1 MKKAIWR
8 SAPQAILILVIVA
21 VGASI
26 VVKELGLSVPSKSG
40 AAAAKAPGGNGTT
53 SRAGAAAQS
62 GGSASP
68 QGGAN
73 GQPGGA
79 AARALPVRCKTITL
93 GTIEDFTKLNGDV
106 VSGNETKLYASV
118 AGKLIERRV
127 AVGSTVAKG
136 TVIALVDPSKVGE
149 SYLPNPV
156 ESTVAGT
163 VLSIPVSQGDTISTN
178 TVIAT
183 IGNLS
188 NLKVSVAVPERFLA
202 NLRIGSRAEV
212 RFDAIPD
219 AVYGAKVVEMSPVL
233 DSASRTLDVKLGLDR
248 GDPRILAGMFATVRL
263 ETDSRKNVLV
273 VPRSAVGITS
283 TEAYV
288 FVVKADETVERRTVT
303 LGIETEDA
311 FEVRKGIAPGEKV
324 VTEGRSMLSSG
335 DRVRIVDGE
344 GGAGARP

>member
-26 VVKELGLSVPSKSG
+26 VVKELGLSVPGGSG
-40 AAAAKAPGGNGTT
+40 SAAKKGPGGNGAP
-53 SRAGAAAQS
+53 SRVGAAAQP

-68 QGGAN
+68 QGGST

-79 AARALPVRCKTITL
+79 ASRALPVRCKAITL

-106 VSGNETKLYASV
+106 VSGNETKLYPSV

-127 AVGSTVAKG
+127 AVGSTVSRGA
-136 TVIALVDPSKVGE
+136 VIALVDPSKVGE

-188 NLKVSVAVPERFLA
+188 DLKVSVAVPERFLA
-202 NLRIGSRAEV
+202 NLRVGSRAEV
-212 RFDAIPD
+212 RFDAIPE
-219 AVYGAKVVEMSPVL
+219 AAYGARVIEMSPVV
-233 DSASRTLDVKLGLDR
+233 DSASRTLEAKLGLDR
-248 GDPRILAGMFATVRL
+248 SDPRILAGMFATVRL
-263 ETDSRKNVLV
+263 VTESRKNVLV

-283 TEAYV
+283 TEAYL
-288 FVVKADETVERRTVT
+288 FVVKADETVERRDVV
-303 LGIETEDA
+303 LGIEAEDA
-311 FEVRKGIAPGEKV
+311 FEVKKGISPGEKV

-344 GGAGARP
+344 GGAEARP

>member
-1 MKKAIWR
+1 MKKAFWR
-8 SAPQAILILVIVA
+8 FAPQAILILVIVA
-21 VGASI
+21 VGVSI
-26 VVKELGLSVPSKSG
+26 VVKELGLSAPGKSG
-40 AAAAKAPGGNGTT
+40 AAAKKAQNGNGAPTQ
-53 SRAGAAAQS
+53 AGAAAQP
-62 GGSASP
+62 GGPAAR
-68 QGGAN
+68 Q
-73 GQPGGA
+73 GGA
-79 AARALPVRCKTITL
+79 AARALPVRCKAIAL

-106 VSGNETKLYASV
+106 VSGNETKIYPSV

-127 AVGSTVAKG
+127 AVGSTVSQG
-136 TVIALVDPSKVGE
+136 TVIALVDPSKVGQ
-149 SYLPNPV
+149 SYFPNPV

-188 NLKVSVAVPERFLA
+188 DLKVSVAVPERFLA
-202 NLRIGSRAEV
+202 NLRVGSRAEA

-219 AVYGAKVVEMSPVL
+219 AAYGARVIEMSPVV
-233 DSASRTLDVKLGLDR
+233 DSVSRTLEVKLGLDR
-248 GDPRILAGMFATVRL
+248 SDPRILAGMFATVKL
-263 ETDSRKNVLV
+263 VTESRKNVLV

-288 FVVKADETVERRTVT
+288 FVVKADETVERRNVV
-303 LGIETEDA
+303 LGIEAEDA
-311 FEVRKGIAPGEKV
+311 FEVKKGIAPGEKI

-344 GGAGARP
+344 GEAKAKP

>member
-53 SRAGAAAQS
+53 SRAGVAAQS

-68 QGGAN
+68 QGGGN

-202 NLRIGSRAEV
+202 NLRIGSRAEI

>member
-26 VVKELGLSVPSKSG
+26 VVKELGIPVTGKSG
-40 AAAAKAPGGNGTT
+40 AAAAKAPGGNDAP
-53 SRAGAAAQS
+53 SRTGAAAKPA
-62 GGSASP
+62 GSASP
-68 QGGAN
+68 QGGSS

-127 AVGSTVAKG
+127 AVGSTVSRGA
-136 TVIALVDPSKVGE
+136 VIALVDPSKVGE

-188 NLKVSVAVPERFLA
+188 DLKVSVAVPERFLA
-202 NLRIGSRAEV
+202 NLRVGSRAEA
-212 RFDAIPD
+212 RFDAIPE
-219 AVYGAKVVEMSPVL
+219 AAYGARVIEMSPVV
-233 DSASRTLDVKLGLDR
+233 DSASRTLEVKLGLER
-248 GDPRILAGMFATVRL
+248 SDPRILAGMFATVRL
-263 ETDSRKNVLV
+263 VTESRKNVLV

-288 FVVKADETVERRTVT
+288 FVVKADETVERRDVV
-303 LGIETEDA
+303 LGIEAEDA
-311 FEVRKGIAPGEKV
+311 FEVKKGISPGEKV

-335 DRVRIVDGE
+335 DRVRIVDGG
-344 GGAGARP
+344 GGAEARP

>member
-1 MKKAIWR
+1 MKKAFWR
-8 SAPQAILILVIVA
+8 LAPQAILILVIVA

-26 VVKELGLSVPSKSG
+26 VVKELGLSAPGKGG
-40 AAAAKAPGGNGTT
+40 AAAKKAQGGNGAP
-53 SRAGAAAQS
+53 SQAGAAAQP
-62 GGSASP
+62 GGPAA
-68 QGGAN
+68 Q
-73 GQPGGA
+73 QGGA
-79 AARALPVRCKTITL
+79 AARALPVRSRAIAL

-106 VSGNETKLYASV
+106 ISGNETKIYPSV
-118 AGKLIERRV
+118 TGKLIERRV
-127 AVGSTVAKG
+127 AVGSTVSKG
-136 TVIALVDPSKVGE
+136 SVIALVDPSKVGE

-188 NLKVSVAVPERFLA
+188 DLKVSVAVPERFLA
-202 NLRIGSRAEV
+202 NLRVGSRAEV
-212 RFDAIPD
+212 RFDAIPET
-219 AVYGAKVVEMSPVL
+219 VYGANVIEMSPVV
-233 DSASRTLDVKLGLDR
+233 DSVSRTLEVKLGLDR
-248 GDPRILAGMFATVRL
+248 SDPRILAGMFATVRL
-263 ETDSRKNVLV
+263 VTESRRNVLV

-288 FVVKADETVERRTVT
+288 FVVKADSTVERKDVV
-303 LGIETEDA
+303 LGIEAEDA
-311 FEVRKGIAPGEKV
+311 FEVRKGIAPGDKV

-344 GGAGARP
+344 GGAKARP

>member
-26 VVKELGLSVPSKSG
+26 VVKELGIPVTGKS
-40 AAAAKAPGGNGTT
+40 AAAGKKAPNGNGAPPQ
-53 SRAGAAAQS
+53 AGAAAQP
-62 GGSASP
+62 GGPAA
-68 QGGAN
+68 Q
-73 GQPGGA
+73 QGGA
-79 AARALPVRCKTITL
+79 AARALPVRCKTIAP
-93 GTIEDFTKLNGDV
+93 GTIEDYTKLNGDV
-106 VSGNETKLYASV
+106 ISGNETKIYASV
-118 AGKLIERRV
+118 SGKLLERRV
-127 AVGSTVAKG
+127 AVGSSVSRG
-136 TVIALVDPSKVGE
+136 SVIALVDPSRVGE

-156 ESTVAGT
+156 ESTIAGT

-188 NLKVSVAVPERFLA
+188 DLKVSVAVPERFLA
-202 NLRIGSRAEV
+202 NLRLGSRAEV
-212 RFDAIPD
+212 RFDAIPE
-219 AVYGAKVVEMSPVL
+219 AAYGARVIEMSPVV
-233 DSASRTLDVKLGLDR
+233 DSASRTLEVKLGLDR

-263 ETDSRKNVLV
+263 VTESRKNVLA

-288 FVVKADETVERRTVT
+288 FVVKADETVERRNIV

-311 FEVRKGIAPGEKV
+311 FEARKGIAAGEKV
-324 VTEGRSMLSSG
+324 VTEGRSMLSDG
-335 DRVRIVDGE
+335 DRVRIVDG
-344 GGAGARP
+344 GDGAKARP

>member
-1 MKKAIWR
+1 MKKAFWR
-8 SAPQAILILVIVA
+8 FAPQTILILVIVA

-26 VVKELGLSVPSKSG
+26 VVKELGISVPGKGG
-40 AAAAKAPGGNGTT
+40 AGAAKARGENGAPARPGAT
-53 SRAGAAAQS
+53 AQ
-62 GGSASP
+62 
-68 QGGAN
+68 QGGA
-73 GQPGGA
+73 A
-79 AARALPVRCKTITL
+79 TRALPVRSKTIAP

-106 VSGNETKLYASV
+106 VSGNETKIYPSV

-127 AVGSTVAKG
+127 GVGSTVARG
-136 TVIALVDPSKVGE
+136 SVIALVDPSKVGE

-188 NLKVSVAVPERFLA
+188 DLKVSVAVPERFLA
-202 NLRIGSRAEV
+202 NLRLGSRAEA
-212 RFDAIPD
+212 RFDAIPE
-219 AVYGAKVVEMSPVL
+219 AVYEASVIEMSPVV
-233 DSASRTLDVKLGLDR
+233 DSVSRTLEVKLGLDR
-248 GDPRILAGMFATVRL
+248 SDRRILAGMFATVRL
-263 ETDSRKNVLV
+263 VTESRKNVLV

-283 TEAYV
+283 SEAYV
-288 FVVKADETVERRTVT
+288 FVIKADETVERRNVV
-303 LGIETEDA
+303 LGIEAEDS
-311 FEVRKGIAPGEKV
+311 FEVKKGISSGEKV

-344 GGAGARP
+344 DGAEARP

>member
-26 VVKELGLSVPSKSG
+26 VVKELGIPIPSKGG
-40 AAAAKAPGGNGTT
+40 AAAAKAPGGNGAPPQ
-53 SRAGAAAQS
+53 AGAAAKP
-62 GGSASP
+62 GGP
-68 QGGAN
+68 GA
-73 GQPGGA
+73 QQGGA
-79 AARALPVRCKTITL
+79 AARALPVRCKAIAL

-127 AVGSTVAKG
+127 AVGSTVARG

-156 ESTVAGT
+156 ESTVPGT

-188 NLKVSVAVPERFLA
+188 DLKVSVAVPERFLA
-202 NLRIGSRAEV
+202 NLRLGSRAEV

-219 AVYGAKVVEMSPVL
+219 AAYGARVIEMSPVV
-233 DSASRTLDVKLGLDR
+233 DSASRTLEVKLGLDR
-248 GDPRILAGMFATVRL
+248 SDPRILAGMFATVRL
-263 ETDSRKNVLV
+263 VTESRKNVLV

-283 TEAYV
+283 TETYV
-288 FVVKADETVERRTVT
+288 FVVKADETVERRNVV
-303 LGIETEDA
+303 LGIEAEDT
-311 FEVRKGIAPGEKV
+311 FEVKKGISPGEKV

-344 GGAGARP
+344 GGAEARP